1 MRNPSGRAGYVQWV
15 ATDPDWRC
23 RGFAREV
30 MIALLARFDA
40 DEVAMDELHISPDA
54 RGLYTSLDFTETPHP

>member
-1 MRNPSGRAGYVQWV
+1 
-15 ATDPDWRC
+15 
-23 RGFAREV
+23 

-54 RGLYTSLDFTETPHP
+54 RGLYTSLDFTETPHPSLRRYPAA